1 LSKRVLVLCVG
12 LLALALLVAGCGS
25 SDDSTTGDDVTASSL
40 TKAEFIK
47 KADAICEEAGE
58 GIQEESISYAEE
70 NGIDVEKEP
79 SDGEKE
85 ELVTE
90 VIVPNIEK
98 QAEDIAALGAPEGE
112 EDQVGSIVEGIESAA
127 AATAKDPG
135 SVIEGDEG
143 AFKSV
148 NEEATE
154 YGLKA
159 CGKG

>member
-1 LSKRVLVLCVG
+1 VLAVG
-12 LLALALLVAGCGS
+12 LVAGCGS
-25 SDDSTTGDDVTASSL
+25 SDDSTTGGGDVTASSL

-70 NGIDVEKEP
+70 NGIDVNKEP
-79 SDGEKE
+79 SDEEKE

-112 EDQVGSIVEGIESAA
+112 EDEVGSIIEGIESAA
-127 AATAKDPG
+127 AETAEDP
-135 SVIEGDEG
+135 SEVLEGGEG
-143 AFKSV
+143 AFEGV
-148 NEEATE
+148 NEEAKE
-154 YGLKA
+154 YGLKV
-159 CGKG
+159 CGEG